1 MATMCSLC
9 GNIYEHYHNCLTGTA
24 PPKFTD
30 TTTPTSAV
38 LEARVAELERR
49 VAMMADNVEALRRTT
64 FHAARVAKKAT
75 R

>member
-9 GNIYEHYHNCLTGTA
+9 GNIYEHYHNCA
-24 PPKFTD
+24 MRPPPTTLEQRVTD
-30 TTTPTSAV
+30 
-38 LEARVAELERR
+38 LERR
-49 VAMMADNVEALRRTT
+49 LAMMADNVEALRRTT